1 MTTPY
6 VSRRHL
12 PSCGPLSSRN
22 ASRTVEIT
30 QGKFT
35 RSQLEDACKRNKTKE
50 IAAMAASRKRN
61 AMAVQNQRVTQR
73 GVDPVDTSSQ
83 LRSLD
88 AGVKLCARKYNEAKA
103 QAGKLDD
110 EVRSR
115 SDELIE
121 LEREADALHEM
132 LEGNNTDARKITQ
145 LSAEIQ
151 ETHDCSENTLLY
163 RHQLNHMH
171 QRLQKNSVCLDGH
184 IGEMTITL
192 SSAQKERDRSQKML
206 AELESGLTC
215 ASIELDETIQDTRIV
230 EDERNRELSMKQLE
244 ASNAG
249 RMEEWNR
256 ERVNSNLAM
265 QVSFA
270 DANKDERDRLQ
281 RSIRDG
287 ESQLKDLSQSIDEN
301 TAKLTSFEES
311 FAHIKHA
318 TGVNSLEEMVRKI
331 IDHEQNHNQ
340 LMQEKKEAEERLKA
354 AKTSLSKDLKA
365 LAELKTNGFGTT
377 EVNRDILD
385 DIKSSIASE
394 KTEGK
399 IVKSTNKRLEDLLV
413 GLRQG
418 GIGLYN
424 RLLPFHSTLLNGG
437 APKLGEMD
445 STNAIQAASDTLE
458 MISFTEKILGKML
471 VEIGGIRFVDSK
483 SSRGKG
489 AGSESP
495 TERINCR
502 VSPKK
507 PNVDE
512 YVAEDDDASV
522 GSSDDIPSR
531 NKLKTSSEQHVEAQ
545 KLEDLKKR
553 KRRIEPKPSPT
564 HNDYDDAMQT
574 DTEPQS
580 ATPNKLSNLTSPSR
594 SRPRAHNSKEDP
606 MVRVQAFLTELPSL
620 E

>member
-30 QGKFT
+30 QRKFT

-132 LEGNNTDARKITQ
+132 LEGNNTDAKKITQ

-171 QRLQKNSVCLDGH
+171 LRLRKNSVCLDGH

-230 EDERNRELSMKQLE
+230 EDERTRELSMKQLE

-287 ESQLKDLSQSIDEN
+287 ESQLKELSQSIDEN
-301 TAKLTSFEES
+301 AAKLTTFEES

-331 IDHEQNHNQ
+331 MDHEQNHNQ

-354 AKTSLSKDLKA
+354 AKTSLSKDLNG

-385 DIKSSIASE
+385 DIKGSIASE
-394 KTEGK
+394 KTEG
-399 IVKSTNKRLEDLLV
+399 E
-413 GLRQG
+413 
-418 GIGLYN
+418 
-424 RLLPFHSTLLNGG
+424 
-437 APKLGEMD
+437 
-445 STNAIQAASDTLE
+445 
-458 MISFTEKILGKML
+458 
-471 VEIGGIRFVDSK
+471 
-483 SSRGKG
+483 
-489 AGSESP
+489 
-495 TERINCR
+495 
-502 VSPKK
+502 
-507 PNVDE
+507 
-512 YVAEDDDASV
+512 
-522 GSSDDIPSR
+522 
-531 NKLKTSSEQHVEAQ
+531 
-545 KLEDLKKR
+545 
-553 KRRIEPKPSPT
+553 
-564 HNDYDDAMQT
+564 
-574 DTEPQS
+574 
-580 ATPNKLSNLTSPSR
+580 
-594 SRPRAHNSKEDP
+594 
-606 MVRVQAFLTELPSL
+606 
-620 E
+620 